1 MDDSIP
7 LPGRWESR
15 AAPERPLLLTGT
27 MHADEFLEATL
38 GAMDLVHNLAR
49 RLTRDADAAEDLV
62 QETYLAALQAWRKH
76 RRPDRVE
83 PWIATIC
90 LNLARSNYRR
100 LRRRP
105 EETLQADPGLGIGS
119 EADTAREA
127 LAAVDRDVVRNAL
140 WGLPEEQR
148 VAVTLMDIGGLTAKE
163 VAKVMGTPRGT
174 VLSRVHRGRKA
185 LAALVR
191 REVEQRE
198 P

>member
-1 MDDSIP
+1 MRKDD
-7 LPGRWESR
+7 
-15 AAPERPLLLTGT
+15 
-27 MHADEFLEATL
+27 FLEATL

-49 RLTRDADAAEDLV
+49 RITRDPDAAEDLV
-62 QETYLAALQAWRKH
+62 QETYLAAFQAWRKH
-76 RRPDRVE
+76 RRPERVE

-90 LNLARSNYRR
+90 LNLARSNFRR

-105 EETLQADPGLGIGS
+105 EETLQADPGESVRS
-119 EADTAREA
+119 EADTAWEA
-127 LAAVDRDVVRNAL
+127 LAAIDRGVVRSAL
-140 WGLPEEQR
+140 WALPEEQR

-163 VAKVMGTPRGT
+163 VARVMGTPRGT

>member
-1 MDDSIP
+1 MRKED
-7 LPGRWESR
+7 
-15 AAPERPLLLTGT
+15 
-27 MHADEFLEATL
+27 FLEATL

-49 RLTRDADAAEDLV
+49 RLTRDAEAAEDLV
-62 QETYLAALQAWRKH
+62 QETYLAAFQAWRKH
-76 RRPDRVE
+76 RRPERVE

-90 LNLARSNYRR
+90 LNLARSNFRR

-105 EETLQADPGLGIGS
+105 EETLQADPGLSIGS
-119 EADTAREA
+119 ETDTAWEA
-127 LAAVDRDVVRNAL
+127 LAAIDRKVVRNAL
-140 WGLPEEQR
+140 WGLPEGQR
-148 VAVTLMDIGGLTAKE
+148 VAVTLMDIGGLSAKE
-163 VAKVMGTPRGT
+163 VARVMGTPRGT

>member
-1 MDDSIP
+1 MRGSIP
-7 LPGRWESR
+7 SPGNRGDDLGVLR
-15 AAPERPLLLTGT
+15 LTET
-27 MHADEFLEATL
+27 MRKDDFLEATL

-49 RLTRDADAAEDLV
+49 RITRDPDAAEDLV
-62 QETYLAALQAWRKH
+62 QETYLAAFQAWRKH
-76 RRPDRVE
+76 RRPERVE

-105 EETLQADPGLGIGS
+105 EETLQSDPGLGVGS
-119 EADTAREA
+119 EADTAWEA
-127 LAAVDRDVVRNAL
+127 LAAIDRGVVRNAL
-140 WGLPEEQR
+140 WALPEEQR
-148 VAVTLMDIGGLTAKE
+148 VAVTLMDIGGLSARE
-163 VAKVMGTPRGT
+163 VARVMGTPRGT

>member
-1 MDDSIP
+1 MTSASLP
-7 LPGRWESR
+7 LTRN
-15 AAPERPLLLTGT
+15 
-27 MHADEFLEATL
+27 MQKDEFLEATL

-49 RLTRDADAAEDLV
+49 RITRDADAAEDLV
-62 QETYLAALQAWRKH
+62 QETYLAALQSWRKH

-119 EADTAREA
+119 EADTAWEA
-127 LAAVDRDVVRNAL
+127 LAAIDRGVVRSAL

-163 VAKVMGTPRGT
+163 VARVMGTPRGT

>member
-1 MDDSIP
+1 MQ
-7 LPGRWESR
+7 R
-15 AAPERPLLLTGT
+15 
-27 MHADEFLEATL
+27 DEFLEATL

-76 RRPDRVE
+76 RQPDRVE

-105 EETLQADPGLGIGS
+105 EETLQADPGLEIGS
-119 EADTAREA
+119 EADTAWEA
-127 LAAVDRDVVRNAL
+127 LAAIDRATVRNAL

-163 VAKVMGTPRGT
+163 VARVMGTPRGT